1 MDRQTSAYRV
11 GQADLRIALA
21 WRNNMFIFDK
31 CPLENI
37 LKQVSHWY
45 GVKFDLDGRLADA
58 IYSGNIS
65 RSEPL
70 EQVLNILSLTNE
82 ITFMVMPE
90 TNVIKVSLK
99 E

>member
-1 MDRQTSAYRV
+1 M
-11 GQADLRIALA
+11 
-21 WRNNMFIFDK
+21 
-31 CPLENI
+31 
-37 LKQVSHWY
+37 
-45 GVKFDLDGRLADA
+45 DGRLADA